1 MNWDSFINVIC
12 GICGM
17 GERFLFI
24 FEEPFKM
31 NRLNEYEKK

>member
-1 MNWDSFINVIC
+1 MNWDSFINV
-12 GICGM
+12 ICGM